1 MQQAG
6 QIVQMIQL
14 PQVMQVVLVGACLH
28 LCDTE
33 ATIQA
38 CVQFLDSNDKERHG
52 TSRNAHHQLM
62 QQVVQML

>member
-6 QIVQMIQL
+6 QIVQMI
-14 PQVMQVVLVGACLH
+14 QVVLVGACLH

-38 CVQFLDSNDKERHG
+38 CVQLLN
-52 TSRNAHHQLM
+52 
-62 QQVVQML
+62 